1 MGTRSKEI
9 LENTAENNKKMG
21 NMKVVKR
28 YKGYGMKISKKRKKR
43 EWGWGNIWKDN
54 D

>member
-9 LENTAENNKKMG
+9 IQNTAENKKMG

-43 EWGWGNIWKDN
+43 E
-54 D
+54 